1 MQFPQY
7 TMLILLQP
15 EDEAIS
21 GSLAMDQASGMLV
34 DKLSSELPEFLKVPK
49 IADRVLGVMF

>member
-21 GSLAMDQASGMLV
+21 GSLAMDQASGMKCL
-34 DKLSSELPEFLKVPK
+34 LSCLSF
-49 IADRVLGVMF
+49 